1 MPDVKSSEKKQR
13 KKIVNNSRKKQPDFF
28 AITRLIR
35 GYATPPQVAVILNCS
50 PTTAR
55 KKMNA
60 PDLFTLGE
68 LKWIC
73 HETHIP
79 VEEMQKAAMV

>member
-35 GYATPPQVAVILNCS
+35 GYATPPQVAGS
-50 PTTAR
+50 
-55 KKMNA
+55 
-60 PDLFTLGE
+60 
-68 LKWIC
+68 
-73 HETHIP
+73 
-79 VEEMQKAAMV
+79 